1 MDKAQLKLLARVV
14 ALEYVVGQILY
25 MIASEKA
32 DPLGELRGY
41 ASRLKA
47 ELSEA
52 TIPTVDPAMSD
63 VLTQELSEAVDALL
77 DGLLRKLERE
87 QG

>member
-1 MDKAQLKLLARVV
+1 MDEKQLKLLVRVV

-25 MIASEKA
+25 MIASDKP
-32 DPLGELRGY
+32 DPHGELRGY
-41 ASRLKA
+41 TSRLKA

-77 DGLLRKLERE
+77 DGLLRKIERD

>member
-1 MDKAQLKLLARVV
+1 MDEAQLKLLARVV

-25 MIASEKA
+25 MIASDTP
-32 DPLGELRGY
+32 DPLGELRRY
-41 ASRLKA
+41 TSRLKA

-52 TIPTVDPAMSD
+52 TIPAVDPAMSD
-63 VLTQELSEAVDALL
+63 VLMQELSEAVDALL
-77 DGLLRKLERE
+77 DGLLRKLERD